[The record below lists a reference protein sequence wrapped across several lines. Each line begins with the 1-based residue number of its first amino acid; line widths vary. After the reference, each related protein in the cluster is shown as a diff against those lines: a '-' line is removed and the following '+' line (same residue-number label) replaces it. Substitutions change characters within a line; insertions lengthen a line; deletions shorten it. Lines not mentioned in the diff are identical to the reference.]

1 MRARLVLAGTAAALC
16 LGSASSALAAAGPPP
31 VTVHVGTEN
40 GGVQVGTGI
49 PGQPLVGAHADNRG
63 ICAGF
68 SYQVP
73 FCLELATD

>member
-1 MRARLVLAGTAAALC
+1 MRTRLVLAGTAVGLC
-16 LGSASSALAAAGPPP
+16 LGGTASAMAAAGPPP
-31 VTVHVGTEN
+31 VTVHIGTEN

-73 FCLELATD
+73 LCLEIATG